1 MTPSSPPLRVGIL
14 STANIGRSFVKGV
27 QPSATVKVV
36 AVASRDAAKAKR
48 FAAEVGIPGVHDSY
62 DALLADPE
70 IDAVYNPLPNSL
82 HAEWSI
88 RAVEAGKHVLCEKP
102 LAASASEARAMFE
115 AAKRNGVH
123 LVEGYPYRAQPQ
135 TLKLR
140 ELLDQGTVGRVQL
153 IQASFGFTLKDGVN
167 IRLDPSLAGGALMDA
182 GSYPVSLARMVAKE
196 GPSRVSALAKWTD
209 SGVDRTLVATIE
221 FPSGLL
227 AQISCSFD
235 TAVHRRAL
243 IAGTEG
249 ILQTTFYNNPSPAAP
264 PILHLQRGKGWDA
277 SVETLEVPTTNGFLG
292 EAESFER
299 LVRLGPEHWTGATP
313 GESLDIMLTLEAL
326 LRSARS
332 GKPVDIDASI

>member
-1 MTPSSPPLRVGIL
+1 
-14 STANIGRSFVKGV
+14 
-27 QPSATVKVV
+27 
-36 AVASRDAAKAKR
+36 
-48 FAAEVGIPGVHDSY
+48 
-62 DALLADPE
+62 
-70 IDAVYNPLPNSL
+70 
-82 HAEWSI
+82 
-88 RAVEAGKHVLCEKP
+88 
-102 LAASASEARAMFE
+102 
-115 AAKRNGVH
+115 
-123 LVEGYPYRAQPQ
+123 
-135 TLKLR
+135 
-140 ELLDQGTVGRVQL
+140 
-153 IQASFGFTLKDGVN
+153 
-167 IRLDPSLAGGALMDA
+167 MDV

-235 TAVHRRAL
+235 TAIHRQAL

-249 ILQTTFYNNPSPAAP
+249 ILQTTFYNNPSPAMP
-264 PILHLQRGKGWDA
+264 PILRLQRGKGADA
-277 SVETLEVPTTNGFLG
+277 TVEILEIPTTNGFLG

-313 GESLDIMLTLEAL
+313 QESLDIMLTLEAL